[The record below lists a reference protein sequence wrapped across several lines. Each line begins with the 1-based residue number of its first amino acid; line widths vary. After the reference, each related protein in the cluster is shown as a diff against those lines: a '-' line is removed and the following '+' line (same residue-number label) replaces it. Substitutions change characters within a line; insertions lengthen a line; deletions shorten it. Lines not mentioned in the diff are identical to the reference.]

1 MIHKGAVKI
10 KQLLSICL
18 VIKKLQAI
26 LMVQGHKFQAQLEPL
41 EMKLYR
47 ITCTSALEARL

>member
-26 LMVQGHKFQAQLEPL
+26 LMAQGCKFQAQLEPL
-41 EMKLYR
+41 VMK
-47 ITCTSALEARL
+47 

>member
-26 LMVQGHKFQAQLEPL
+26 LMVQGHKFQAQLEHFKWNYTESP
-41 EMKLYR
+41 
-47 ITCTSALEARL
+47 ALQH